1 MNEKTIKGDLSYVA
15 SKISE
20 LSNTY
25 QKYHFTDLVVD
36 MEFLA
41 DEYYTSTAFEKTFF
55 YSIGV
60 HGTWILPISERE
72 AIESVNRNY
81 PNNYTCTIILITV
94 EGEKNNVQ

>member
-1 MNEKTIKGDLSYVA
+1 MSEQTIKGNLSYVA

-41 DEYYTSTAFEKTFF
+41 DEYYTSVAFEKTFF
-55 YSIGV
+55 YSIGEN
-60 HGTWILPISERE
+60 GTWILPISEKA
-72 AIESVNRNY
+72 AIEAVKRNY
-81 PNNYTCTIILITV
+81 PDNYTCTIILITV
-94 EGEKNNVQ
+94 EGEKNNV